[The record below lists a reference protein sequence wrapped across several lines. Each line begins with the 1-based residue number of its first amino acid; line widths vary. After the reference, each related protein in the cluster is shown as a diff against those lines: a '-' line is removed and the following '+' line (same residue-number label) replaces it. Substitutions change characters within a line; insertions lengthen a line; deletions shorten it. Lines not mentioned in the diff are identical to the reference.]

1 MSDDHKINAKKA
13 LLLLFAV
20 NLLNFFDR
28 QLPGVLGE
36 PIRKEFGLTDAQLGL
51 LGTAFTLVYA
61 AVGLPI
67 APKTRPLVAQV
78 TSGEPTHST
87 TAPKVTSR
95 PASRMVTASPRESSG
110 SIPAGARMATP
121 ITKFPNI
128 RAGLA
133 SRMLMMTRA
142 TPWGRGRAI

>member
-1 MSDDHKINAKKA
+1 MVADSSVRRSI
-13 LLLLFAV
+13 
-20 NLLNFFDR
+20 
-28 QLPGVLGE
+28 
-36 PIRKEFGLTDAQLGL
+36 
-51 LGTAFTLVYA
+51 
-61 AVGLPI
+61 
-67 APKTRPLVAQV
+67 PLVAHV

-128 RAGLA
+128 KASLA
-133 SRMLMMTRA
+133 SRVLMMTLCN
-142 TPWGRGRAI
+142 PPGRGRAI